1 MNLIVQASRLQD
13 GSRRMVSIT
22 EVTGM
27 EGEVISMQE
36 VFRYQRVGLTP
47 DNKIIGHFT
56 ATGVRSHYSE
66 RFRMWGYDLPLGK
79 SSNPSRRSNAQWSI
93 SAEPLIYGLIFLA
106 VLASCAG
113 HLSDGLRQV
122 DLAQQPGQPP
132 AWRCSKR
139 ARAANRCW
147 NNSARR

>member
-1 MNLIVQASRLQD
+1 MYLIKSFNWGLVFCMYTIHANSARDGVSRLENMIAMAGIEMPLKAVRSQISSAVNLIVQASRLQD

-56 ATGVRSHYSE
+56 ATGIRSHFSE
-66 RFRMWGYDLPLGK
+66 RFRMWGYDLP
-79 SSNPSRRSNAQWSI
+79 STIFEPFA
-93 SAEPLIYGLIFLA
+93 AE
-106 VLASCAG
+106 
-113 HLSDGLRQV
+113 
-122 DLAQQPGQPP
+122 
-132 AWRCSKR
+132 
-139 ARAANRCW
+139 
-147 NNSARR
+147 

>member
-1 MNLIVQASRLQD
+1 MIAMAGIEMPIKAVRSQISSAVNLIVQASRLQD

-56 ATGVRSHYSE
+56 ATGIRSHYSE
-66 RFRMWGYDLPLGK
+66 RFRMWGYDLPT
-79 SSNPSRRSNAQWSI
+79 SI
-93 SAEPLIYGLIFLA
+93 FEPFAAE
-106 VLASCAG
+106 
-113 HLSDGLRQV
+113 
-122 DLAQQPGQPP
+122 
-132 AWRCSKR
+132 
-139 ARAANRCW
+139 
-147 NNSARR
+147 